1 MTLGNK
7 IAHAF
12 VASAI
17 LVGVPAA
24 AVVARA
30 IAG

>member
-1 MTLGNK
+1 MTLRKK
-7 IAHAF
+7 IEHAL

-24 AVVARA
+24 AAVANA

>member
-1 MTLGNK
+1 MTLRNK

-12 VASAI
+12 VASFIVA
-17 LVGVPAA
+17 GVPAA
-24 AVVARA
+24 AFVANA